1 MRALAH
7 PERRR
12 ILRACLHEARAAG
25 DLAEPSALALASIS
39 EHLRVLRT
47 TGLIVLERD
56 GRFRRY
62 RTDRKLLR
70 ESLACVRSVVELAP
84 TSGVSGRA
92 ASGLQRGP

>member
-1 MRALAH
+1 LRALAH

-12 ILRACLHEARAAG
+12 ILRACLSGSRAAG

-70 ESLACVRSVVELAP
+70 EALARVRAVIEQ
-84 TSGVSGRA
+84 TA
-92 ASGLQRGP
+92 ASDPG

>member
-12 ILRACLHEARAAG
+12 ILRACLKEACAAG
-25 DLAEPSALALASIS
+25 DLAEPSALALASVS

-62 RTDRKLLR
+62 RTDRTAFR
-70 ESLACVRSVVELAP
+70 EALTQL
-84 TSGVSGRA
+84 RA
-92 ASGLQRGP
+92 AIEIA